1 MSKLTIKGDSSPHAT
16 LLSKDALA
24 FVEALAEQFT
34 NRRNALLSAR
44 AEAQQRIDSG
54 ELPDFS
60 KDTADIRNDDW
71 QVADAPAILANRR
84 VEITAPAERKKA
96 ILALNS
102 PAKVYMA
109 DFEDSLSPTWENV
122 MGGHAAM
129 REAANANS
137 SMTDANSGKSYELNP
152 AHDCVLFV
160 RPRGWHLPEKH
171 ILYDGAPIAA
181 SLWDFGLFFFHCAE
195 VLAQRGRGPFFY
207 LPKVEHWREAELW
220 DDVIA
225 FAEKKLGLP
234 NGTAKA
240 TLLIETL
247 PAVFQMHEILHAM
260 KTRLV
265 GLNCGRWDYIFSYIK
280 TLRNHADRVLPERNS
295 VSMDKPLMSA
305 YSLELVKTCHRRNAH
320 AMGGMSAFIPIKN
333 DAAANDAALEKVRQ
347 DKLREVNNGHD
358 GTWVAHPDLIPV
370 AAEVFDRH
378 MPAANQK
385 EKMPEIAHQQSD
397 FLAPPPGGVGAAGY
411 DNNIQ
416 VALRYTAAWLGGAG
430 AVPLY
435 NLMED
440 AATAEIA
447 RSQLWQWLHYPTC
460 LDGSG
465 GGNGNSEVTAAYFNE
480 RLAAIGAEVKND
492 MDAALVSQASDLL
505 ADMVHA
511 DVLDD
516 FLTLKAYP
524 HL

>member
-1 MSKLTIKGDSSPHAT
+1 MSKLKITGDCTPHEGVLT
-16 LLSKDALA
+16 QEALA
-24 FVEALAEQFT
+24 FVEALVERFAP
-34 NRRNALLSAR
+34 RRDALLSAR
-44 AEAQQRIDSG
+44 KEAQERIDAG

-60 KDTADIRNDDW
+60 PETADIRKGDW
-71 QVADAPAILANRR
+71 QVADAPAIITDRR

-109 DFEDSLSPTWENV
+109 DFEDSLSPTWANI
-122 MGGHAAM
+122 MGGQQAM
-129 REAANANS
+129 KEAAHGES
-137 SMTDANSGKSYELNP
+137 SMSDARTGKQYQLDP
-152 AHDCVLFV
+152 QHGCVLFV

-171 ILYDGAPIAA
+171 ILYNGAAVPAA
-181 SLWDFGLFFFHCAE
+181 LVDVGLFFFHSAAA
-195 VLAQRGRGPFFY
+195 LAQRGRGPFFY
-207 LPKVEHWREAELW
+207 LPKVEHWQEAALW
-220 DDVIA
+220 EDVLS
-225 FAEKKLGLP
+225 FAEEKVGLAP
-234 NGTAKA
+234 GTAKA

-280 TLRNHADRVLPERNS
+280 TLRAHGDRVLPERNM
-295 VSMDKPLMSA
+295 VDMAKPLMRA

-320 AMGGMSAFIPIKN
+320 AMGGMSAFIPIRS
-333 DAAANDAALEKVRQ
+333 DATANAAALEKVRQ
-347 DKLREVNNGHD
+347 DKQREVDNGHD
-358 GTWVAHPDLIPV
+358 GTWVAHPDLIEV
-370 AAEVFDRH
+370 AAQVFDRA

-385 EKMPEIAHQQSD
+385 DKMPEVAHRAAD
-397 FLAPPPGGVGAAGY
+397 FLTPPPGGVSIAGY

-430 AVPLY
+430 AVPIY

-447 RSQLWQWLHYPTC
+447 RSQLWQWQHYPTR
-460 LDGSG
+460 LDGG
-465 GGNGNSEVTAAYFNE
+465 GEVTAQYFDA
-480 RLAAIGAEVKND
+480 RLTAIREAVQQEMEATHV
-492 MDAALVSQASDLL
+492 AQASELL
-505 ADMVHA
+505 QEMVKSP
-511 DVLDD
+511 VLDD

-524 HL
+524 LI